1 MLQIG
6 ETDSVDKAKFIT
18 EGKNEIKL
26 QFNPSEYVFSEEA
39 EYARG
44 SKKGKAQ
51 SAQYTGN
58 KPKTLDLT
66 LYFDTSAILDGKG
79 TSRPENS
86 VKEKTSQIEALA
98 HVDEKEHRPAL
109 VRFEWGAISF
119 TGLVTSVKTTFTLFN
134 KHGVP
139 IRAKVMVHLQ
149 EDSNQ
154 DSKIALQS
162 PDRTKTRVLSE
173 DVSIWTLAQKEY
185 GDMGEWRRIAKANQ
199 ILNPFEIETG
209 RILKVP
215 AIIEEE

>member
-1 MLQIG
+1 MLQVG
-6 ETDSVDKAKFIT
+6 ESSSVDKAKFIT
-18 EGKNEIKL
+18 EEKNEIKL
-26 QFNPSEYVFSEEA
+26 QFNPSEYAFSEEA

-44 SKKGKAQ
+44 SKKGGVQ
-51 SAQYTGN
+51 NVQYTGN

-66 LYFDTSAILDGKG
+66 LYYDTSAIFDGKG

-86 VKEKTSQIEALA
+86 VKEKTNQIEALA
-98 HVDEKEHRPAL
+98 QVNEKEHRPAL
-109 VRFEWGAISF
+109 VTFEWGAISF

-139 IRAKVMVHLQ
+139 IRARVTVHMQ
-149 EDSNQ
+149 EDHNK
-154 DSKIALQS
+154 DSRIPLQS

-185 GDMGEWRRIAKANQ
+185 GDMGEWRRIARANQ

-209 RILKVP
+209 RILSVP
-215 AIIEEE
+215 AIVEEE